1 MSLRPTASSLISIH
15 TLTQRVTRIV
25 QHKGGLNEYF
35 NPHPHVEGD
44 ARHDDNAQLYADFN
58 PHPHVEGDL
67 TWAQILQ
74 LHLKISIH
82 TLT

>member
-44 ARHDDNAQLYADFN
+44 
-58 PHPHVEGDL
+58 L